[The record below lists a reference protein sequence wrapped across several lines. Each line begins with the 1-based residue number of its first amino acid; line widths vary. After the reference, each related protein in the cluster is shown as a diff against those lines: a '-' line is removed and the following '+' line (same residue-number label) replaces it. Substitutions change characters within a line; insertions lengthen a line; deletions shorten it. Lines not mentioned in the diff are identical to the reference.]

1 MDIVKVIVDGLVA
14 IFNALINVV
23 IVIIVAIRDV
33 IVNFFNA
40 LGNLF

>member
-1 MDIVKVIVDGLVA
+1 MDIIKVIVDGIVA
-14 IFNALINVV
+14 VINALINVV

-33 IVNFFNA
+33 IINFFNA